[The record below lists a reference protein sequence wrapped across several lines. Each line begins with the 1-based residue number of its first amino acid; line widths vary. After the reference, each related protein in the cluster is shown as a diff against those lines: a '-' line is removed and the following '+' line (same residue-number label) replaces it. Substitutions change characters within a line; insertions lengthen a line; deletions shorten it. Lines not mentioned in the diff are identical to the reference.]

1 MTTPLPQQKIIRLIA
16 VYVVL
21 LLLFIASP
29 DRAGTTTRLLCG
41 NADLVAVYPDLNACT
56 MDPRFLT
63 AKCVCFRPP
72 RERALWYAFAVLP
85 SVAALVG
92 YVLIQGTLG
101 GRLLLLNG
109 AAIAA
114 LVTESI
120 RLILQR
126 GAIEVYELLSAP
138 ILLLILCVTISMIYL
153 LLYLLHRA
161 LGTAAHAK
169 TK

>member
-1 MTTPLPQQKIIRLIA
+1 
-16 VYVVL
+16 
-21 LLLFIASP
+21 
-29 DRAGTTTRLLCG
+29 
-41 NADLVAVYPDLNACT
+41 

-72 RERALWYAFAVLP
+72 RQWALWYAFAVLP
-85 SVAALVG
+85 SVAALAG
-92 YVLIQGTLG
+92 YLLIQGTLG

-114 LVTESI
+114 FVTESI

-126 GAIEVYELLSAP
+126 GAVEVYELLSAP
-138 ILLLILCVTISMIYL
+138 ILLLMLCVSISMTFL
-153 LLYLLHRA
+153 LLYFLHRT

-169 TK
+169 SN

>member
-1 MTTPLPQQKIIRLIA
+1 MPLRPQRIIRLVA
-16 VYVVL
+16 VYVVV
-21 LLLFIASP
+21 LLLFLASP

-41 NADLVAVYPDLNACT
+41 DADLVAVYPDLNACT
-56 MDPRFLT
+56 TDPRFLT
-63 AKCVCFRPP
+63 ARCVCFRPP
-72 RERALWYAFAVLP
+72 RAWALWYSFAVLP

-92 YVLIQGTLG
+92 YVLIQGALG

-114 LVTESI
+114 FVTESI

-126 GAIEVYELLSAP
+126 GAVEVYELLSAP
-138 ILLLILCVTISMIYL
+138 ILLLMLCVSMSMIFL
-153 LLYLLHRA
+153 LLYFLHRA
-161 LGTAAHAK
+161 LGMAVHAA